1 MQIENNVVVDLFT
14 QIKKDTESIISSNVQ
29 KCLQHFIRGTYFKPI
44 RIYND
49 IIHMKIS
56 VGFSKKE
63 YIVMHNDIVYQV
75 NKSFIVEQLELIALL
90 VYI

>member
-1 MQIENNVVVDLFT
+1 MNENNMIDLFT
-14 QIKKDTESIISSNVQ
+14 CIKEDIESIMPLNVQ
-29 KCLQHFIRGTYFKPI
+29 KCLQHIIRGTYFKPI

-49 IIHMKIS
+49 IINNKVS

-63 YIVMHNDIVYQV
+63 YIVIHNDIVYQV
-75 NKSFIVEQLELIALL
+75 NQSFIVEQLELIALL

>member
-1 MQIENNVVVDLFT
+1 MDTNNMVDLFT
-14 QIKKDTESIISSNVQ
+14 QIKKDTESIISLNVQ
-29 KCLQHFIRGTYFKPI
+29 KCLQHIIRGTYFNPI

-49 IIHMKIS
+49 IIHNKVS

-63 YIVMHNDIVYQV
+63 YIVMHNNIMYQV

-90 VYI
+90 VYT

>member
-1 MQIENNVVVDLFT
+1 MNIIDLFIY
-14 QIKKDTESIISSNVQ
+14 IKKDTESIISSNVQ
-29 KCLQHFIRGTYFKPI
+29 KCLQHIIRGTYFNPI

-49 IIHMKIS
+49 IINNKVS

-63 YIVMHNDIVYQV
+63 YIVIHNNTIYLVK
-75 NKSFIVEQLELIALL
+75 KSFIAEQLELIALL